1 MMIPFHRKKP
11 KTSER
16 GIALIVALLMLM
28 LISAALMGMVMMSN
42 TETNVS
48 ANFRD
53 EQTAFFASKAGVEEV
68 RDRLRTSATDT
79 LTGSGLF
86 SSTNVPPSPLPG
98 QANGILY
105 ITNPAAGETDTP
117 WLPLGAVSTYPDDE
131 ICKEVT
137 CVSGVPAGTWYA
149 SASAST
155 TYAAT
160 PKLPW
165 KWVRVMAKL
174 NKPSTTSK
182 LMPVNGS
189 TGGDTTA
196 GYRVCWNGTNE
207 VAVSNITYASCAAA
221 NNNYLP
227 VYELTALAVTSS
239 GSRRM
244 TQYEISRTAFPPM
257 PGAMIFD
264 GPSPD
269 FSTNPNSAAFGVS
282 GTDVA
287 QGPNAGAGCG
297 APASQPGLGGYNAA
311 AAASLGTQVN
321 RPGSYAGSPAGIS
334 NVGTQLGPLSTV
346 DGLTNLVNSITT
358 AAGANVYG
366 ASPLPSPST
375 LNLGTNSTPVINV
388 VQGDYSFGGSGAG
401 ILLVTGTLTMS
412 GTPNFNGLILV
423 IGKGNVVKNGGGNGT
438 LNGSLFVANM
448 YSDTPPTYTNL
459 IALGANN
466 PPGIPTIAWNGG
478 GNATIQYDSCW
489 ISSVTQSFPYRI
501 VAQRE
506 LIY

>member
-1 MMIPFHRKKP
+1 MILFHGKKL

-28 LISAALMGMVMMSN
+28 LISAALMGMIMMSN

-53 EQTAFFASKAGVEEV
+53 EQTAFFASKAGIEEV
-68 RDRLRTSATDT
+68 RDRLRSSATDS
-79 LTGSGLF
+79 L
-86 SSTNVPPSPLPG
+86 SSFIPATALPG
-98 QANGILY
+98 AINGVLY
-105 ITNPAAGETDTP
+105 VTNPASGETVTP
-117 WLPLGAVSTYPDDE
+117 WLPLGASSTYPDDE

-137 CVSGVPAGTWYA
+137 CTSGVPTGAWY
-149 SASAST
+149 SPSQSRST
-155 TYAAT
+155 SYAAT
-160 PKLPW
+160 PILPW
-165 KWVRVMAKL
+165 KWVRVMAKI
-174 NKPSTTSK
+174 NKPSASSK

-189 TGGDTTA
+189 SGSDLTA
-196 GYRVCWNGTNE
+196 GYRVCWGGTNE
-207 VAVSNITYASCAAA
+207 VAVANTYTSCAAA
-221 NNNYLP
+221 NNGYLP

-269 FSTNPNSAAFGVS
+269 FGTNPNSAAFGVS
-282 GTDVA
+282 GTDAA

-311 AAASLGTQVN
+311 AATSLGTQVN

-334 NVGTQLGPLSTV
+334 NVGTQLGPLATV

-375 LNLGTNSTPVINV
+375 LNLGTNAAPVINV
-388 VQGDYSFGGSGAG
+388 VQGPLSLGGSGAG
-401 ILLVTGTLTMS
+401 ILVVTGDLTL
-412 GTPNFNGLILV
+412 V
-423 IGKGNVVKNGGGNGT
+423 GGF
-438 LNGSLFVANM
+438 S
-448 YSDTPPTYTNL
+448 Y
-459 IALGANN
+459 
-466 PPGIPTIAWNGG
+466 
-478 GNATIQYDSCW
+478 
-489 ISSVTQSFPYRI
+489 
-501 VAQRE
+501 
-506 LIY
+506 